1 MAGRSC
7 PICGDRG
14 QVGKIG
20 EINCYD
26 MVMCYNCGFVFAD
39 ISRGEVVESNF
50 VVSDYIDE
58 LFTRNQTYMDAL
70 WFGRIAFRFRY
81 LGHRCRVLDVGCG
94 NGMLLRHFKAM
105 GWHCFGL
112 DVSPWARKYAK
123 LYDYALY
130 DREIEEDYL
139 PENYF
144 DLVVSTSTLEHV
156 YDPYEHLKSIMRV
169 LKPGGIVYIAGV
181 PNFGSVSVKL
191 GVSKFYFNTPP
202 SHVNYFTPKS
212 FYVLLGK
219 IKKYYPISFRIRTYG
234 IPESFY
240 IYHKFKLLLEKK
252 GKVEKMSAGVVE
264 RGMTSPQ
271 VVDYGKPVDAGRV
284 WIAFGK
290 LVIMLNYVLG
300 RPFNLGDKIEV
311 LIRKGC

>member
-1 MAGRSC
+1 MDERILNGYLLIRCSEC
-7 PICGDRG
+7 S
-14 QVGKIG
+14 
-20 EINCYD
+20 
-26 MVMCYNCGFVFAD
+26 FVFANVSFD
-39 ISRGEVVESNF
+39 EVRRHNYH
-50 VVSDYIDE
+50 VSSSTDSFY
-58 LFTRNQTYMDAL
+58 RQSQTEFDDL
-70 WFGRIAFRFRY
+70 WFWSVACRVARKAKTG
-81 LGHRCRVLDVGCG
+81 RVLDVGCG